1 MKSAFADTAF
11 YVALVNPRD
20 ALHATAVALARKFQ
34 GTLVTTEYVLV
45 ELGNRLSRSGDK
57 DIFVELIRRLESD
70 ARVVVVPAGPL
81 LFQQG
86 FQLLANRLDK
96 DWSLTD
102 CISFVIMQE
111 RGIAEALTSDHHF
124 EQAGFVTLLK

>member
-20 ALHATAVALARKFQ
+20 ELHATAVALARKFQ

-57 DIFVELIRRLESD
+57 DIFIELIRRLEGD
-70 ARVVVVPAGPL
+70 ARVVVVPAGPS

-86 FQLLANRLDK
+86 FQL
-96 DWSLTD
+96 
-102 CISFVIMQE
+102 F
-111 RGIAEALTSDHHF
+111 
-124 EQAGFVTLLK
+124 